1 MSVLENINLDLN
13 SSIFVLTGAG
23 ISAESGIQTFRAST
37 GLWNQHKIEDVAS
50 PEGFYRSPSLVYKFY
65 NQRRKEL
72 LSGIKPNKGH
82 LSLVDLEKYF
92 KIYIITQNIDNLH
105 ERAGSTSVTH
115 MHGELLQV
123 RCIKNEEHIFNWHN
137 DLDEKNKCEIC
148 NSSMRPNIT
157 WFGEIPM
164 HMDKIYKLA
173 EEADLFIS
181 IGTSGSV
188 YPAAGFVSLFNEM
201 GKPTIELNLEPSANI
216 HQFTYSIHNKP
227 ATIAVEEL
235 KNILIK
241 NNT

>member
-1 MSVLENINLDLN
+1 
-13 SSIFVLTGAG
+13 
-23 ISAESGIQTFRAST
+23 
-37 GLWNQHKIEDVAS
+37 
-50 PEGFYRSPSLVYKFY
+50 
-65 NQRRKEL
+65 
-72 LSGIKPNKGH
+72 
-82 LSLVDLEKYF
+82 
-92 KIYIITQNIDNLH
+92 
-105 ERAGSTSVTH
+105 
-115 MHGELLQV
+115 
-123 RCIKNEEHIFNWHN
+123 
-137 DLDEKNKCEIC
+137 
-148 NSSMRPNIT
+148 MRPNIT

-241 NNT
+241 NNTYFFLINTDVTKTTINKDQLRGFNSKA